1 MKTELT
7 TQECWDIIG
16 SRYSRRR
23 PVASAVFRAVTVY
36 LAARTKAGS
45 VLDTLAAVFLF
56 REESFVNWISAWWQH
71 VSATVVDGLEVTVI
85 GMALVFLTLGLI
97 IMALILLTRLPGTG
111 AKETTKVQDA
121 ATPSPPTDAVT
132 NVAAGTAHIELQH
145 DQDADLAQVAA
156 IAIAL
161 LRSQQTR
168 RPSVRARAQA
178 SRWKQVG
185 RAHQLGL

>member
-1 MKTELT
+1 
-7 TQECWDIIG
+7 
-16 SRYSRRR
+16 
-23 PVASAVFRAVTVY
+23 VASAVFRAVTVY
-36 LAARTKAGS
+36 LAARAKAGS

-71 VSATVVDGLEVTVI
+71 VSATVLDGLEVTVI

-97 IMALILLTRLPGTG
+97 IMALILLTRLPGS
-111 AKETTKVQDA
+111 A
-121 ATPSPPTDAVT
+121 ARRATQEREEATLSSPAQTVT
-132 NVAAGTAHIELQH
+132 NAAAGAAHAEPER

-156 IAIAL
+156 IAVAL
-161 LRSQQTR
+161 LRSQQAR